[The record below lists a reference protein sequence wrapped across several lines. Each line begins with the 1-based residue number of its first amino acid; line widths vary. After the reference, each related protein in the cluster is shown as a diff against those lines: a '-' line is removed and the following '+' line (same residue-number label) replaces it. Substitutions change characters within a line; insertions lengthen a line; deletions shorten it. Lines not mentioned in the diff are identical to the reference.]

1 MPNSWKT
8 LQFPEISKSKLKNY
22 FWKCVLTKQFLEA
35 SRWIHFGTI
44 LEEKAWLSHFFRK
57 WSIEPSSFSSAS
69 MQISGKGKG
78 GLLLRLAGDG
88 RHANSTFNSLSLSLA
103 FPKLINYAVSLDA
116 KTTEEKVH

>member
-1 MPNSWKT
+1 
-8 LQFPEISKSKLKNY
+8 
-22 FWKCVLTKQFLEA
+22 
-35 SRWIHFGTI
+35 
-44 LEEKAWLSHFFRK
+44 
-57 WSIEPSSFSSAS
+57 

-88 RHANSTFNSLSLSLA
+88 RHANSTFNSLSLA